1 MLFIIMRTFV
11 THLNILISAIWTVLS
26 RWTYRI
32 AFVILAV
39 LFVALYISI
48 PVMLIPGNTF
58 TFQLSLYTPADYTIF
73 ISISVLTSLLVLM
86 QVFSFLRSR
95 ARTVRT
101 IGRSSVGVFS
111 GIFSGMFASVTCV
124 PCAIGFLGIF
134 GSAGSTLA
142 NIPENIPENTPTLL
156 RPRITLYLFPFQYSP
171 HYLYLC
177 RFFLF
182 FVRARAP
189 CAPLDVAVSE
199 YFPGYF
205 QECLQA

>member
-1 MLFIIMRTFV
+1 M

-134 GSAGSTLA
+134 GSAGSTLIISKYQYYFIA
-142 NIPENIPENTPTLL
+142 IASIFVLWGIYYASRNVMGYCKECNISN
-156 RPRITLYLFPFQYSP
+156 Q
-171 HYLYLC
+171 
-177 RFFLF
+177 
-182 FVRARAP
+182 
-189 CAPLDVAVSE
+189 
-199 YFPGYF
+199 
-205 QECLQA
+205 